1 LHSRVVIVVDEN
13 GTITHTE
20 QVTEIAD
27 EPITKLLSGTLI
39 VFNGI
44 SKKTILFLRKIKS
57 FRYAIA
63 GALKL
68 ITTEHSIMVQC
79 SLE

>member
-44 SKKTILFLRKIKS
+44 SKKTILFS
-57 FRYAIA
+57 
-63 GALKL
+63 
-68 ITTEHSIMVQC
+68 TED
-79 SLE
+79 